1 MKTNRQIVIII
12 LLAGILAAAATPV
25 MAAGALSEMV
35 FYVH

>member
-12 LLAGILAAAATPV
+12 LLSGILAAAATPV
-25 MAAGALSEMV
+25 LAAGALSEMV

>member
-1 MKTNRQIVIII
+1 MKTKRPIVILI

-25 MAAGALSEMV
+25 SAVGALAEMV

>member
-12 LLAGILAAAATPV
+12 LLAGIFAAAATPLV
-25 MAAGALSEMV
+25 AAGALSEMV